1 MKTSQIALVL
11 TALIACGPSSTQP
24 APATEPE
31 ATGVPAPAETST
43 PVATAEPAAS
53 ASATAASTAEPG
65 SHSGGPAVCEEI
77 AKACHDVGHGP
88 GETGKCHE
96 LGHKGDATVCEKEH
110 HRCLA
115 LCAEAAKK
123 GGGHHGH

>member
-1 MKTSQIALVL
+1 MKTSQIALLL
-11 TALIACGPSSTQP
+11 TALTACGPSTTQP
-24 APATEPE
+24 APAAEPE
-31 ATGVPAPAETST
+31 TTAAPAPPETSV

-53 ASATAASTAEPG
+53 ASASATAQPG

-123 GGGHHGH
+123 GGGHHAH